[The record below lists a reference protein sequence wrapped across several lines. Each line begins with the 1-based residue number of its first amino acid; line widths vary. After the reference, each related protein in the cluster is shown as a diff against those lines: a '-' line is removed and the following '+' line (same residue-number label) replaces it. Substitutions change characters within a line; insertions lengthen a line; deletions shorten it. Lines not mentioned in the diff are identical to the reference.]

1 MPEAN
6 QGDRAVLE
14 HFLDSMW
21 MERGLSWNTPQ
32 AYGNDLRGLSEWL
45 AKRRQ
50 GLLTAS
56 RFDILEYLS
65 FAQSWRRSESHSDAA
80 WP

>member
-1 MPEAN
+1 
-6 QGDRAVLE
+6 
-14 HFLDSMW
+14 MW

-65 FAQSWRRSESHSDAA
+65 FAQS
-80 WP
+80 

>member
-50 GLLTAS
+50 GAPDREPVRYPRIPFICS
-56 RFDILEYLS
+56 IM
-65 FAQSWRRSESHSDAA
+65 A
-80 WP
+80 PI